1 MARHWWIATA
11 AFSTYCFLAFCDDVN
26 AQSVAQGMEKL
37 RNTTQLAKVN
47 KRVSAAATSEHA
59 KEALNAYKDILGSP
73 VNDPIMLNNLGVR
86 LSNSGR
92 YLEASVLI
100 GKAVDIAPHSATLL
114 INFAVAKINLSEFEA
129 ALDALGRARRIDP
142 ENSRIDPILCDVLTN
157 ALRHQRAIECFE
169 RRGSPSN
176 LDSVS
181 LSNFSQSLLAEGEKK
196 RALRLLREAAL
207 KYPDDKAVLNGLG
220 MALYKS
226 KKYSESVRTLK
237 RLVSMNPD
245 QGEFRYNLV
254 LAQIALNQRSEALR
268 NYSVLKKARPK
279 LAKALYKVI
288 FHDRIL
294 DVSENKR

>member
-1 MARHWWIATA
+1 MNTLDNGSFPQLSVNQGGQMARHWWIATA
-11 AFSTYCFLAFCDDVN
+11 AFSTYCFLAFCEDVN
-26 AQSVAQGMEKL
+26 AQSVAQGTEKL

-59 KEALNAYKDILGSP
+59 TEALNAYKDILGSP

-100 GKAVDIAPHSATLL
+100 GKAVDIAPHSAT
-114 INFAVAKINLSEFEA
+114 F
-129 ALDALGRARRIDP
+129 
-142 ENSRIDPILCDVLTN
+142 LTN

-254 LAQIALNQRSEALR
+254 LAQIAMNQRSEALR